1 MRNQPQIAAIFQA
14 RQRQQALLQGGQRL
28 TRYRWF
34 MLTQRVSQRNEATRR
49 AKGDTRVV
57 ARGLS

>member
-28 TRYRWF
+28 TRVCIIPREYPK
-34 MLTQRVSQRNEATRR
+34 SDSDE
-49 AKGDTRVV
+49 
-57 ARGLS
+57 LSF